1 MTKLL
6 DRLKEHTTSI
16 YAFLFTLIITSSLL
30 IFQEIKHASELIKLH
45 QQQGLLVEFIDERD
59 KLIIEQREAMIDTED
74 EMNDLKAILSSQQAF
89 IEKIILYLKRIG
101 HWPPKIPPNELNDG
115 DNNRS
120 EA

>member
-30 IFQEIKHASELIKLH
+30 IFQEIKHASELIKMH

-59 KLIIEQREAMIDTED
+59 KLIIEQREAI
-74 EMNDLKAILSSQQAF
+74 

-115 DNNRS
+115 DSNRS